1 MNSVQVIEIKRDQ
14 HGQRVDNYLS
24 RVMHGLPKSR
34 IYRLIR
40 KGEIRV
46 NKGRIKPN
54 HRLQEGDVIRI
65 PPYRVEEKTEPSLP
79 ANLLDVIS
87 RAVLYEDEHCLVVNK
102 PAGLAVHGGSGLKFG
117 LLDVLKAIRPDADY
131 LELAHRLDRE
141 TSGCLLVAKNR
152 QTLIYFHEQFKEHTL
167 VKKYFAGVIG
177 NWQHGTITV
186 RAALKKQVLK
196 GGERMVE
203 VDEKGKDAATR
214 FSLLEHFKGLSLLE
228 VELETGRTHQIRVHA
243 QHMGHPVA
251 GDQKYGDREQN
262 MALKSL
268 GLKHLFL
275 HAHWLEFQL
284 PNAQEPIMVT
294 TPMPTDLQQT
304 LDQLA

>member
-1 MNSVQVIEIKRDQ
+1 MDSVQVIEIKADQ
-14 HGQRVDNYLS
+14 HGQRVDNFLS
-24 RVMHGLPKSR
+24 RVMQGLPKSR

-46 NKGRIKPN
+46 NKGRIKPS
-54 HRLQEGDVIRI
+54 HRLQQGDLVRI
-65 PPYRVEEKTEPSLP
+65 PPYRLEEQSEPSLP
-79 ANLLDVIS
+79 AGLIEEINQAI
-87 RAVLYEDEHCLVVNK
+87 LYEDENCLVVNK

-117 LLDVLKAIRPDADY
+117 LLDILKAIRPNADY

-152 QTLIYFHEQFKEHTL
+152 QTLIYFHEQFKQSTL

-177 NWQHGTITV
+177 HWQHGTITV
-186 RAALKKQVLK
+186 KAPLKKQVLK
-196 GGERMVE
+196 GGERMVA
-203 VDEKGKDAATR
+203 VDESGKPACTR
-214 FSLLEHFKGLSLLE
+214 FSLLQHFKGLSLLE
-228 VELETGRTHQIRVHA
+228 AELETGRTHQIRVHA

-251 GDQKYGDREQN
+251 GDQKYGNREQN
-262 MALKSL
+262 QYLKSL

-284 PNAQEPIMVT
+284 PDQQEPVMVT
-294 TPMPTDLQQT
+294 TPMPAELQQL
-304 LDQLA
+304 LDQLV